1 MRKRRPHNA
10 GAALSCNGVLWDVLP
25 ADALGDGGAV
35 ALEVPVEPAGHGSFR
50 RNAWKKAVS
59 APLSRM
65 AASSRRLRSALLSC
79 AEGWGVSFRAMPL
92 AEGMGS
98 MWLTAPM
105 TLPVMRPL
113 ERARKPE
120 KKAMER

>member
-1 MRKRRPHNA
+1 MY
-10 GAALSCNGVLWDVLP
+10 GVLWDVLP
-25 ADALGDGGAV
+25 ADALGEWGRI
-35 ALEVPVEPAGHGSFR
+35 ALEVPVEPSGARGASAEM
-50 RNAWKKAVS
+50 AWKKAVICS
-59 APLSRM
+59 AVSGM

>member
-1 MRKRRPHNA
+1 M
-10 GAALSCNGVLWDVLP
+10 SCNGVLWDVLP
-25 ADALGDGGAV
+25 ADALGDGGRI

-50 RNAWKKAVS
+50 RNGLEKGGD
-59 APLSRM
+59 LLRCLRDG
-65 AASSRRLRSALLSC
+65 RRLRSALLSC

>member
-1 MRKRRPHNA
+1 MRGRR
-10 GAALSCNGVLWDVLP
+10 LSCNGVLWDVLP
-25 ADALGDGGAV
+25 ADALGDGGRI

-50 RNAWKKAVS
+50 RNGLEKGGVCSAVS
-59 APLSRM
+59 DG
-65 AASSRRLRSALLSC
+65 RLQQTVEIGVALLRR
-79 AEGWGVSFRAMPL
+79 GVGRLLQAMPL